1 MNKTKEEQNKLLQ
14 EFLTDQKTY
23 NETGDKDLLWTKMYP
38 YLYDCALSLLKK
50 KLKGIRLRYSYEEV
64 AQSIAISLVA
74 RYIKKQSYNKDKP
87 LTMVYYRMIDELYN
101 KGAAYQKEEAINYDL
116 NNYNIW
122 NEKLAYT
129 TFEDDVIDKLTEEG
143 Y

>member
-23 NETGDKDLLWTKMYP
+23 NETGDKDLLWNKMYP

>member
-1 MNKTKEEQNKLLQ
+1 MNKTKKEQDKALQ
-14 EFLTDQKTY
+14 EFLENQKIY
-23 NETGDKDLLWTKMYP
+23 NETGDKDLLWSKMYP
-38 YLYDCALSLLKK
+38 YLYECALSLLKK
-50 KLKGIRLRYSYEEV
+50 KLKGIKLRCSYEET
-64 AQSIAISLVA
+64 AQSIAISLIA
-74 RYIKKQSYNKDKP
+74 RYIKKQSYSKEKP

-101 KGAAYQKEEAINYDL
+101 KGVAYQKEDAINYDL

-129 TFEDDVIDKLTEEG
+129 TFEDDIIDKLTREG